1 MREGQAGEMSD
12 FPTVCSASQWPS
24 QSWSRTPDSSPT
36 HPCVLGANRAPQRVL
51 QIQEVVPPHA
61 VTAWPGALSLSG
73 EIWPDHTEESAE
85 VSGAPALSI
94 TSNTVWLPISS
105 RKEGQKGGTERERDR
120 ERHDTQLHHSFA
132 VTIKNYTLCRKE
144 GYRNV
149 KEGKNGLECCLSSEH
164 LGTLLIKQARVV
176 WLCHIWLHARSFIYA
191 DPEAWVLLGNVIQ
204 KCVVSARKV
213 PVHGESWS
221 CPAEGFSSKAQQG
234 CSSDRSSPSS
244 GDAAH
249 VYETE
254 LAPSKAVNKLCL
266 NHFFFLLHFYWLI

>member
-1 MREGQAGEMSD
+1 MGPGSQQGPSEGPADPRSC
-12 FPTVCSASQWPS
+12 PTPRRHSLTWCPVSFGWDLTRPHRRICRGL
-24 QSWSRTPDSSPT
+24 WSSST
-36 HPCVLGANRAPQRVL
+36 CYHIKHCV
-51 QIQEVVPPHA
+51 
-61 VTAWPGALSLSG
+61 
-73 EIWPDHTEESAE
+73 
-85 VSGAPALSI
+85 
-94 TSNTVWLPISS
+94 TSHLI
-105 RKEGQKGGTERERDR
+105 KEGRTEGRDR
-120 ERHDTQLHHSFA
+120 ERKRQRKTWYSSTQLHHSCA
-132 VTIKNYTLCRKE
+132 VTIKKDTLCRKV

-149 KEGKNGLECCLSSEH
+149 KEGKNGLECCLSSKH

-244 GDAAH
+244 RDAAH

-254 LAPSKAVNKLCL
+254 LAPSKAVNKL
-266 NHFFFLLHFYWLI
+266 NHFFFFFASFLLTDLNIFIVSSSC